1 MVHEAMTHE
10 AAHEVLAPDAPA
22 MPPLTGG
29 RDSRS
34 ARVHRVRSYRA
45 SNALWYR
52 RSVRAQLLIAIV
64 AVDIVAALVAGG
76 VTILRAR
83 TATRIE
89 IAASTKLA
97 ELMVSEA
104 IGLVRENAPTERIL
118 ASLPSQLR
126 FLRHVRIAVTDA
138 AGRPVASLAGA
149 GGASEARRTDD
160 RPTAPGWFAAM
171 IARPADRYEVPVIV
185 NGARIGTVHILGEP
199 GDEIAE
205 VWDNTVALGIVA
217 FGVSL
222 LVIGILY
229 VIFGRVLEPLAG
241 LSAGLLDLERKNY
254 KVRLPQ
260 PRARELAAIIGRFN
274 ALAEALE
281 AARAENAQ
289 LNRRLISAQ
298 DDERRHTALE
308 LHDEVGPCLFGLK
321 ANATSIATAVA
332 SLADKTGRS
341 VRERVSDILGVVEHL
356 QAINRSLLNRLRPMA
371 LGHVPLKDL
380 LADAVGDRARQNPHV
395 AFSLSAGKLERSY
408 GDSVDLTVYRCLQ
421 ESLTN
426 ALRHAAPKTI
436 GVEVGE
442 ARGDDNELDAEAAS
456 RLELV
461 VRDDGR
467 GIAPGTLKGFGLEG
481 MQERLQALGG
491 RCVVETEVGR
501 GTCVR
506 IDMPVRAAPQLSCAA
521 ADAARPPR
529 SASPTS

>member
-1 MVHEAMTHE
+1 MTSNE
-10 AAHEVLAPDAPA
+10 AAHEGLALDAPA
-22 MPPLTGG
+22 MPPVASG
-29 RDSRS
+29 RNSRL
-34 ARVHRVRSYRA
+34 ACVHPTRSYRLA
-45 SNALWYR
+45 NALWHR

-64 AVDIVAALVAGG
+64 AVDIVAALIAGG
-76 VTILRAR
+76 VTIVRAR
-83 TATRIE
+83 TATRVE

-104 IGLVRENAPTERIL
+104 LGLVREDAPTEKIL
-118 ASLPSQLR
+118 ASLPSHLR

-138 AGRPVASLAGA
+138 TDQPVASTPGA
-149 GGASEARRTDD
+149 GDSEAHRNDD
-160 RPTAPGWFAAM
+160 RPTAPAWFAAL
-171 IARPADRYEVPVIV
+171 IAGSADRYEVPVIV

-205 VWDNTVALGIVA
+205 VWENTVALSIVA

-229 VIFGRVLEPLAG
+229 VIFSRVLEPLAG
-241 LSAGLLDLERKNY
+241 LAAGLLDLERKNY

-260 PRARELAAIIGRFN
+260 PRARELAAIIDRFN

-281 AARAENAQ
+281 AARAENAR
-289 LNRRLISAQ
+289 LNQRLISVQ

-321 ANATSIATAVA
+321 ANASSIATAVA
-332 SLADKTGRS
+332 SLPDKTGQS
-341 VRERVSDILGVVEHL
+341 VRERVSEILGIVEHL

-371 LGHVPLKDL
+371 LGHVPVKDL

-395 AFSLSAGKLERSY
+395 AFSFSAGKLERSY

-426 ALRHAAPKTI
+426 ALRHAAAKTI
-436 GVEVGE
+436 SVEFGE
-442 ARGDDNELDAEAAS
+442 AGREENELDEAGS

-467 GIAPGTLKGFGLEG
+467 GIAPGTVKGFGLEG
-481 MQERLQALGG
+481 MQERLHALGG
-491 RCVVETEVGR
+491 RCGVETEVGR

-506 IDMPVRAAPQLSCAA
+506 IEMPVRAAPQLSRPAA
-521 ADAARPPR
+521 GRPLATGSPR
-529 SASPTS
+529 